1 MNRKAT
7 AILVILTVLLLA
19 ALFIYYDHK
28 LVDDFVQTSQV
39 QQTPEASDTG
49 IEGTAAVGTA
59 GVNGG
64 TPGADGDVIEGTTA
78 ASQAGGADTT
88 GRPQEPEPLLNDEAV
103 DVRYNSPE
111 YDLKLELCES
121 PDKKTF
127 IRMKYYMDGSERI
140 NELDEDSLPEL
151 AGLFEKR
158 AENPGADGGYNI
170 SQALLNP
177 VFGQLYILVNDVPPG
192 EYMQSSFYM
201 IDLKDLSVKK
211 LFYYPGKYGKMEFN
225 KDFRLLAYSFGDPP
239 VLSVHQ
245 EDNLVEVFDC
255 KNAEYV
261 VKGNLYMPQQHII
274 GTNSS
279 KEALYDFWFE
289 GWNSQKVL
297 KLKMG
302 SRPLS
307 APDTEPVL
315 TKVLYDISR
324 NLLLDVNGGE
334 LKIKAPDNSAA
345 SSISTEEPDEGSGDD
360 KAGGGKTDGGKSYNA
375 ATTGSKTAAGSKA
388 GSGTSGDPGK
398 AGSNPAGSDAAVKSA
413 DSEPLKVLKNFYIN
427 LNSEDTYK
435 KAMEMLDDG
444 FVLRLGMLEQFGV
457 TVINKEDISSEYNED
472 NINLYSELLKAA
484 NFDTIAKENTKG
496 SLSTITYYQVMS
508 LGEDSHERQYLSA
521 RLRLADGKWK
531 ITSIEDGVK

>member
-1 MNRKAT
+1 MNRKAL

-28 LVDDFVQTSQV
+28 LVDNFVQTAQD

-49 IEGTAAVGTA
+49 VEGTAVVGTA
-59 GVNGG
+59 IVNG
-64 TPGADGDVIEGTTA
+64 
-78 ASQAGGADTT
+78 DTT
-88 GRPQEPEPLLNDEAV
+88 GDDDAAIGESTAVSQSDGGTNTAGQPQATEALLNDEAV
-103 DVRYNSPE
+103 DVRYNTPG
-111 YDLKLELCES
+111 YNLKLNLCES
-121 PDKKTF
+121 TDKKTF
-127 IRMKYYMDGSERI
+127 IRMKFYMDGSERI

-151 AGLFEKR
+151 AGLFDKR
-158 AENPGADGGYNI
+158 ADNPGMEGGYKI

-177 VFGQLYILVNDVPPG
+177 VFGQLYILINDVPPG

-211 LFYYPGKYGKMEFN
+211 LFYYPGKYGEMEFN
-225 KDFRLLAYSFGDPP
+225 KDFSLLAYSFGDPP

-255 KNAEYV
+255 KNAEYM
-261 VKGNLYMPQQHII
+261 VKGNLYMPEQHII

-279 KEALYDFWFE
+279 REVLYDFWFE

-315 TKVLYDISR
+315 TEVLYDISR
-324 NLLLDVNGGE
+324 NILLNMNGGE
-334 LKIKAPDNSAA
+334 LKPKVPDNSAA
-345 SSISTEEPDEGSGDD
+345 SSISTEESGNSADNEPE
-360 KAGGGKTDGGKSYNA
+360 K
-375 ATTGSKTAAGSKA
+375 GSKSGSE
-388 GSGTSGDPGK
+388 
-398 AGSNPAGSDAAVKSA
+398 AAVKPT

-427 LNSEDTYK
+427 LNSADTYT
-435 KAMEMLDDG
+435 KAMDMLDDG

-521 RLRLADGKWK
+521 QLRLADGKWK